1 MRHLSLLLAG
11 LLVLDPAWSQSNP
24 PTSVAPDF
32 QGPYKI
38 RVVDD
43 PGTALPNSTALK
55 GFAVQVT
62 DSTGAPVPGVA
73 VALRLPEEGATG
85 HFPNNLRAWVAYS
98 DPAGL
103 ARFPVIQWEGSVGS
117 SELHLT
123 AAKAGVHTTM
133 LVKQEVAA
141 TGHLVPPT
149 PDLPA
154 PVLAASTLA
163 ASNPAASNPVEPAV
177 PKPAPPPAPE
187 IALDL
192 KPGTVSKPLA
202 AVMPLPASKTGASP
216 SIKAATPTETH
227 HTLTPNP
234 PPPASGVSSASQTGA
249 SGRTGASTSKPTVT
263 ITNSK
268 TGGSALSRNKK
279 WIIIAAVGA
288 AAGAGALL
296 ALHGHGSSSS
306 AASTAGISIGSP
318 TVTVG
323 H

>member
-1 MRHLSLLLAG
+1 MRLLSLSLAG
-11 LLVLDPAWSQSNP
+11 LLVLNPAWPQSTS

-43 PGTALPNSTALK
+43 PGPALPNSTALK

-62 DSTGAPVPGVA
+62 DSAGAPVPGVA

-85 HFPNNLRAWVAYS
+85 HFPNNLRAWVTYS

-103 ARFPVIQWEGSVGS
+103 ARFPVIEWEGSVGPA
-117 SELHLT
+117 ELHLT
-123 AAKAGVHTTM
+123 AAKAGAHTTM

-141 TGHLVPPT
+141 REHVVPPS
-149 PDLPA
+149 PDLPTGM
-154 PVLAASTLA
+154 LAASNLA

-177 PKPAPPPAPE
+177 PRPAPPPAPE
-187 IALDL
+187 IAFDL
-192 KPGTVSKPLA
+192 KPGMVSQPLA

-216 SIKAATPTETH
+216 SIKTATPTETH
-227 HTLTPNP
+227 RTLTPNP
-234 PPPASGVSSASQTGA
+234 PPPASGASSASQTGA
-249 SGRTGASTSKPTVT
+249 GGHTGASTSKPTVT

-268 TGGSALSRNKK
+268 TGGSALSRHKK

-288 AAGAGALL
+288 AAGTGALL
-296 ALHGHGSSSS
+296 ALHGHSSTSNS
-306 AASTAGISIGSP
+306 ASTAGISIGAP